1 MGTGGPGNI
10 VHIDNLYVKT
20 FNVKDN
26 VNISLGQ
33 FVVIEDDGGFAVA
46 RPLVDADFTG
56 ADLFLDLSTIN
67 VVQAGE
73 DANNL
78 TTTDALLRKNQIE
91 CITKGSDWTVVM
103 RVGVL
108 PDNPVV
114 LPDNPV
120 GILRVGTAELFEVSY
135 LDINAPSVVAANERL
150 GIYKHKEFS
159 TVSCSGVRASSLFT
173 L

>member
-10 VHIDNLYVKT
+10 VHIDNLYTKT

-26 VNISLGQ
+26 VNITLGQ
-33 FVVIEDDGGFAVA
+33 FIVIEDDSGSAVA
-46 RPLVDADFTG
+46 RPLADSDFTG
-56 ADLFLDLSTIN
+56 ADLFLDLTTIN

-73 DANNL
+73 AANNL
-78 TTTDALLRKNQIE
+78 TTTDSILRKNQIE
-91 CITKGSDWTVVM
+91 CITKGGDWTVVM
-103 RVGVL
+103 RVG
-108 PDNPVV
+108 V

-135 LDINAPSVVAANERL
+135 LDIDTPSIVAANERL

-159 TVSCSGVRASSLFT
+159 TVAEVSVQDDNGIISTGVGLA
-173 L
+173 

>member
-20 FNVKDN
+20 FNVQDN
-26 VNISLGQ
+26 VNIVLGQ
-33 FVVIEDDGGFAVA
+33 FVVIEATGA
-46 RPLVDADFTG
+46 RPLLDSDFSG
-56 ADLFLDLSTIN
+56 ADLFLDLSTVN

-91 CITKGSDWTVVM
+91 CITKGSDWVVVM
-103 RVGVL
+103 RVG
-108 PDNPVV
+108 V

-135 LDINAPSVVAANERL
+135 LDIDTPSVVAANERL

-159 TVSCSGVRASSLFT
+159 TVADVSVQDDNGIISTGVGLA
-173 L
+173 

>member
-1 MGTGGPGNI
+1 MGTSGPGNI

-20 FNVKDN
+20 FNVQDN
-26 VNISLGQ
+26 VNIVLGQ
-33 FVVIEDDGGFAVA
+33 FVVIEATGA
-46 RPLVDADFTG
+46 RPLLDSDFTG

-73 DANNL
+73 NANNL
-78 TTTDALLRKNQIE
+78 TTTDPLLRKGQIE

-103 RVGVL
+103 RVG
-108 PDNPVV
+108 V

-135 LDINAPSVVAANERL
+135 LDINAPSVVASNERL
-150 GIYKHKEFS
+150 GVYKHKEFS
-159 TVSCSGVRASSLFT
+159 TVAAVSVQDDNGIISTGVGLA
-173 L
+173 

>member
-26 VNISLGQ
+26 VNIVLGD

-56 ADLFLDLSTIN
+56 ANLFLDLSTIN

-73 DANNL
+73 NANNL
-78 TTTDALLRKNQIE
+78 TATDALLRKGQIE

-103 RVGVL
+103 RAG
-108 PDNPVV
+108 V

-135 LDINAPSVVAANERL
+135 LDIDTPSVVASNERL
-150 GIYKHKEFS
+150 GVFKHKEFS
-159 TVSCSGVRASSLFT
+159 VVAEISVQDDNGIISTGVGLA
-173 L
+173 

>member
-26 VNISLGQ
+26 VSITLGQ
-33 FVVIEDDGGFAVA
+33 FVVIEDDAGSAVA

-78 TTTDALLRKNQIE
+78 TTTDPLLRKGQIE

-108 PDNPVV
+108 PDNPV
-114 LPDNPV
+114 

-135 LDINAPSVVAANERL
+135 LDIDTPSVVAANERL

-159 TVSCSGVRASSLFT
+159 TVGEVSVQDDNGIISTGVGLA
-173 L
+173 

>member
-20 FNVKDN
+20 FNVQDN
-26 VNISLGQ
+26 VNIVIGD
-33 FVVIEDDGGFAVA
+33 FVVIETTGV
-46 RPLVDADFTG
+46 RPLLDSDFSG
-56 ADLFLDLSTIN
+56 ADLFLDLSTVN

-73 DANNL
+73 NANNL

-91 CITKGSDWTVVM
+91 CITKGSDWVVVM
-103 RVGVL
+103 RVG
-108 PDNPVV
+108 V

-135 LDINAPSVVAANERL
+135 LDINVPSVVAANERL
-150 GIYKHKEFS
+150 GVYKHKEFS
-159 TVSCSGVRASSLFT
+159 TVAEVSVQDDNGIISTGVGLA
-173 L
+173 

>member
-26 VNISLGQ
+26 VNIVLGD
-33 FVVIEDDGGFAVA
+33 FVVIEDDSGFAVA
-46 RPLVDADFTG
+46 RPLVDADFPG

-78 TTTDALLRKNQIE
+78 TTTDALLRKDKIE

-103 RVGVL
+103 RVG
-108 PDNPVV
+108 V

-135 LDINAPSVVAANERL
+135 LDIDTPSVVAANERL

-159 TVSCSGVRASSLFT
+159 TVAEISVQDDNGVISTGVGLA
-173 L
+173 

>member
-1 MGTGGPGNI
+1 VGTGGPGNI

-20 FNVKDN
+20 FNVKDD
-26 VNISLGQ
+26 VNITLGQ
-33 FVVIEDDGGFAVA
+33 FVVIEDDAGSAVA

-78 TTTDALLRKNQIE
+78 TTTDSLLRKGQIE

-103 RVGVL
+103 RVG
-108 PDNPVV
+108 V

-135 LDINAPSVVAANERL
+135 LDINAPSVVASNERL
-150 GIYKHKEFS
+150 GVYKHKEFS
-159 TVSCSGVRASSLFT
+159 TVAEVSVQDDNGIISTGVGIA
-173 L
+173 

>member
-20 FNVKDN
+20 FNVQPN
-26 VNISLGQ
+26 VNIILGQ
-33 FVVIEDDGGFAVA
+33 FVVIESTGV
-46 RPLVDADFTG
+46 RPLVDSDFTG
-56 ADLFLDLSTIN
+56 ADVFLDLSTIN

-73 DANNL
+73 NANNL
-78 TTTDALLRKNQIE
+78 TTTDPLLRKDQIE

-103 RVGVL
+103 RAG
-108 PDNPVV
+108 V

-135 LDINAPSVVAANERL
+135 LDINVPSVVASNERL
-150 GIYKHKEFS
+150 GVFKHKEFS
-159 TVSCSGVRASSLFT
+159 TVATVSAQDDNGIISTGVGLA
-173 L
+173 

>member
-1 MGTGGPGNI
+1 VGTGGPGNI

-26 VNISLGQ
+26 VNITLGQ
-33 FVVIEDDGGFAVA
+33 FVVIENDGGSAVA
-46 RPLVDADFTG
+46 RPLVDADFSG
-56 ADLFLDLSTIN
+56 ADVFLDLSTIN
-67 VVQAGE
+67 IVQAGE

-78 TTTDALLRKNQIE
+78 TTTDEILRKDQIE

-103 RVGVL
+103 RAG
-108 PDNPVV
+108 V

-135 LDINAPSVVAANERL
+135 LDIDSPSVVASNERL
-150 GIYKHKEFS
+150 GVYKHKEFS
-159 TVSCSGVRASSLFT
+159 TVADVSVQDDNGIISTGVGLA
-173 L
+173 

>member
-26 VNISLGQ
+26 VNITLGQ
-33 FVVIEDDGGFAVA
+33 FVVIENDGGNAVA
-46 RPLVDADFTG
+46 RPLVDADFAG
-56 ADLFLDLSTIN
+56 ADLFLDLSLLN

-78 TTTDALLRKNQIE
+78 TTTDELLRKDQIE

-108 PDNPVV
+108 PDNPV
-114 LPDNPV
+114 

-135 LDINAPSVVAANERL
+135 LDIDVPSVVAVNERL
-150 GIYKHKEFS
+150 GVYKHKEFS
-159 TVSCSGVRASSLFT
+159 TVADVSVQDDNGIISTGVGLA
-173 L
+173 

>member
-20 FNVKDN
+20 YNVKDN
-26 VNISLGQ
+26 VNIILGQ
-33 FVVIEDDGGFAVA
+33 FVVIENDSGSAVA

-67 VVQAGE
+67 IVQAAE

-78 TTTDALLRKNQIE
+78 TTTDVSLRKGQIE
-91 CITKGSDWTVVM
+91 CITKGSDWVVVM

-108 PDNPVV
+108 PDNPV
-114 LPDNPV
+114 
-120 GILRVGTAELFEVSY
+120 GILRVGSAELFEVSY
-135 LDINAPSVVAANERL
+135 LDINTPSVVAANERL
-150 GIYKHKEFS
+150 GVYKHKEFS
-159 TVSCSGVRASSLFT
+159 TIAEVSVQDDNGIISTGIGLS
-173 L
+173 

>member
-20 FNVKDN
+20 FNVQDN
-26 VNISLGQ
+26 VNIVIGD
-33 FVVIEDDGGFAVA
+33 FVVIEATGV
-46 RPLVDADFTG
+46 RPLLDSDFTG
-56 ADLFLDLSTIN
+56 PDLFLDLSTVN

-73 DANNL
+73 NANNL

-91 CITKGSDWTVVM
+91 CITKGSDWVVVM
-103 RVGVL
+103 RVG
-108 PDNPVV
+108 V

-135 LDINAPSVVAANERL
+135 LDIATPSVVLANERL
-150 GIYKHKEFS
+150 GVYKHKEFS
-159 TVSCSGVRASSLFT
+159 TVADVSAQDDNGIISTGVGLA
-173 L
+173 